1 MHLLL
6 LLLLQVQLNCILYDF
21 VFMKCINYFSSH
33 VLGASSGLQT
43 PNSDAV
49 VDAVAPVAAATA
61 AAVDA
66 DATSQRRSQECS

>member
-1 MHLLL
+1 MHLL
-6 LLLLQVQLNCILYDF
+6 LLLLQVQLNCIRYDF

-33 VLGASSGLQT
+33 VLEASSGLQT